1 LEEKGSLSYL
11 DLAMTQ
17 FGEWLQRT
25 IGLSAATATKLE
37 ATLLVLVVLWLV
49 QRITL
54 AIAWR
59 RTHDG
64 RLRYRWQK
72 ATAYITTPIA
82 LFLIGR
88 IWFEGFQSIAT
99 FLGLVSAGVAIALKD
114 ILVNLAGWVFIIS
127 RRPFALGD
135 RIQIG
140 QHAGDVIDVR
150 LFQFTLN
157 EIGNWV
163 QADQSTG
170 RIIHIPN
177 GKVLTE
183 VIANYSEGFQYIW
196 NEIPVLVTFES
207 DWEKAKQ
214 LLLEIVRRDSEEIAR
229 QAERSVRETTRK
241 FMIFY
246 TNLTPTVYTSVHD
259 SGVLLTVRY
268 LCEPRQRRV
277 TEQEI
282 WEDILR
288 EFAKHDNID
297 LAYITRRGF
306 NNPFEGKPGAR
317 ATVELPARLDQSQ

>member
-1 LEEKGSLSYL
+1 MVGRKGSPSYL

-17 FGEWLQRT
+17 FGDWLQRS

-37 ATLLVLVVLWLV
+37 ATLLVLVALWLV

-54 AIAWR
+54 AIVWR

-82 LFLIGR
+82 LLIVGR
-88 IWFEGFQSIAT
+88 IWFAGFQSIAT
-99 FLGLVSAGVAIALKD
+99 FLGLVSAGIAIALKD
-114 ILVNLAGWVFIIS
+114 ILVNLAGWIFLVW
-127 RRPFALGD
+127 RRPFNVGD

-140 QHAGDVIDVR
+140 THAGDVIDVR

-177 GKVLTE
+177 GKVLTD
-183 VIANYSEGFQYIW
+183 VIANYSEGFEYIW
-196 NEIPVLVTFES
+196 NEIPVLITFES

-214 LLLEIVRRDSEEIAR
+214 LLIDIVTRDSADTVKAAEE
-229 QAERSVRETTRK
+229 SVRQSTRR
-241 FMIFY
+241 FMIVY
-246 TNLTPTVYTSVHD
+246 TTLTPTVYTSVAAD
-259 SGVLLTVRY
+259 GVTLTLRY
-268 LCEPRQRRV
+268 LCQPRRRRV
-277 TEQEI
+277 TEQKI

-288 EFAKHDNID
+288 EVAKHDEID
-297 LAYITRRGF
+297 FAYITRRAF
-306 NNPFEGKPGAR
+306 NNLTEGKII
-317 ATVELPARLDQSQ
+317 PANHSVLEGV

>member
-1 LEEKGSLSYL
+1 
-11 DLAMTQ
+11 MTQ

-54 AIAWR
+54 AIVWR

-72 ATAYITTPIA
+72 ATSYITTPIA
-82 LFLIGR
+82 LLIVGR
-88 IWFEGFQSIAT
+88 IWFEGFQSLAT

-114 ILVNLAGWVFIIS
+114 ILVNLAGWFFIIWRS
-127 RRPFALGD
+127 PFALGD

-196 NEIPVLVTFES
+196 HEIPVLVTFES
-207 DWEKAKQ
+207 NWEKAKQ
-214 LLLEIVRRDSEEIAR
+214 LLGEIVTRDSEDITRA
-229 QAERSVRETTRK
+229 AEQSVRETTRK

-246 TNLTPTVYTSVHD
+246 TNLTPTVYTSVSED
-259 SGVLLTVRY
+259 GVLLTIRY
-268 LCEPRQRRV
+268 LCEPRKRRV
-277 TEQEI
+277 TEQLI

-288 EFAKHDNID
+288 EFAKHDDVD
-297 LAYITRRGF
+297 LAYRTTRSFHNRT
-306 NNPFEGKPGAR
+306 EGKSGTGGPADLR
-317 ATVELPARLDQSQ
+317 AQASME

>member
-1 LEEKGSLSYL
+1 
-11 DLAMTQ
+11 MTQ
-17 FGEWLQRT
+17 FGDWLQRT

-37 ATLLVLVVLWLV
+37 ATLLVLVALWLV

-54 AIAWR
+54 AIVWR

-82 LFLIGR
+82 LLIVGR
-88 IWFEGFQSIAT
+88 IWFAGFQSIAT
-99 FLGLVSAGVAIALKD
+99 FLGLVSAGIAIALKD
-114 ILVNLAGWVFIIS
+114 ILVNLAGWVFIIW

-140 QHAGDVIDVR
+140 PHAGDVIDVR

-196 NEIPVLVTFES
+196 NEIPVLVSFES

-229 QAERSVRETTRK
+229 AAEHSVRETTRK

-246 TNLTPTVYTSVHD
+246 TNLTPTVYTSGHD
-259 SGVLLTVRY
+259 SGVLLTLRY

-288 EFAKHDNID
+288 EFAKHDDIE

-306 NNPFEGKPGAR
+306 NNVTEGKPGTR
-317 ATVELPARLDQSQ
+317 AGELPGRIDTERSPLMGGS

>member
-1 LEEKGSLSYL
+1 
-11 DLAMTQ
+11 MTQ

-37 ATLLVLVVLWLV
+37 ATLLVLVALWLV

-54 AIAWR
+54 AIVWR

-82 LFLIGR
+82 LLIVGR
-88 IWFEGFQSIAT
+88 IWFAGFQSIAT
-99 FLGLVSAGVAIALKD
+99 FLGLVSAGIAIALKD
-114 ILVNLAGWVFIIS
+114 ILVNLAGWVFIIW

-183 VIANYSEGFQYIW
+183 VIANYS
-196 NEIPVLVTFES
+196 
-207 DWEKAKQ
+207 
-214 LLLEIVRRDSEEIAR
+214 
-229 QAERSVRETTRK
+229 
-241 FMIFY
+241 
-246 TNLTPTVYTSVHD
+246 
-259 SGVLLTVRY
+259 
-268 LCEPRQRRV
+268 
-277 TEQEI
+277 
-282 WEDILR
+282 
-288 EFAKHDNID
+288 
-297 LAYITRRGF
+297 
-306 NNPFEGKPGAR
+306 
-317 ATVELPARLDQSQ
+317 